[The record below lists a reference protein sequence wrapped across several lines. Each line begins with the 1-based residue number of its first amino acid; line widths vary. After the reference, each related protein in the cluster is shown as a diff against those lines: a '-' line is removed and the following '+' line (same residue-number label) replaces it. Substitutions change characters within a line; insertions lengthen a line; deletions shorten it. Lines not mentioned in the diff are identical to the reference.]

1 MDIKYVLE
9 QYFDK
14 NRSVDELAEEL
25 GTYPNKIAR
34 AIKKTG
40 KKLRTKSESQK
51 LALENGRTAHPTE
64 GKKIPKQTKDK
75 MSKSLM
81 KNWEEMDEETREKRI
96 EGYKE
101 RYKNMSDE
109 SKEKLQEAAIAGLL
123 KSAKEGSK
131 IEHFI
136 MDQLKNSGYE
146 VVFHKK
152 GLIPNDKLEVDIFIP
167 SLKTAIEI
175 DGFGHFEAVW
185 GEDKLKKR
193 QDSDNHKNGL
203 LAAYG
208 YKIIRVKYKFKNFG
222 KIAQNKTKECV
233 MNAIDEIKAN
243 KVNFL
248 EVEVNG

>member
-9 QYFDK
+9 QYFEK

-25 GTYPNKIAR
+25 GTYPNKISR
-34 AIKKTG
+34 AIKKAG

-51 LALENGRTAHPTE
+51 IALSNGRTSHPTE
-64 GKKIPKQTKDK
+64 GKKRSKDTKEK

-81 KNWEEMDEETREKRI
+81 KNWEEMDEDTRQKRI
-96 EGYKE
+96 EVYKE
-101 RYKNMSDE
+101 TYNNMSDE
-109 SKEKLQEAAIAGLL
+109 HKEKLKEAAVAGLL

-136 MDQLKNSGYE
+136 MDELKNAGYE

-152 GLIPNDKLEVDIFIP
+152 GLIPNDKLEVDIFVP
-167 SLKTAIEI
+167 ALKTAIEI

-208 YKIIRVKYKFKNFG
+208 YKVIRVKYTFKNFG
-222 KIAQNKTKECV
+222 KIAKSKTKECV
-233 MNAIDEIKAN
+233 MNAIEEIKSD
-243 KVNFL
+243 KTNFL
-248 EVEVNG
+248 EVTV